1 VTEAS
6 RNVKENPT
14 LRRSRGCVLSS
25 TWRFD
30 DQSRQPAST
39 ATLHS
44 HESSRGGRARR
55 DRSRDRR
62 AAADHKVDYRFRC
75 SDNIVGYAIVSV
87 DEIASFDPEGIVQD
101 PMTFQGLNSESYS
114 CEGVLPSHGEVCNG
128 KAGQGH
134 VVTSSIDTDPLPCSS
149 TSNFYL
155 TVADA
160 KGAPAGVF
168 TLGRPRGCPRAVR
181 ARRQSHKAVR
191 RSRR

>member
-1 VTEAS
+1 MTRAV
-6 RNVKENPT
+6 N
-14 LRRSRGCVLSS
+14 
-25 TWRFD
+25 
-30 DQSRQPAST
+30 Q
-39 ATLHS
+39 
-44 HESSRGGRARR
+44 RARP
-55 DRSRDRR
+55 RSTRTSRR
-62 AAADHKVDYRFRC
+62 AALALGATAAVTVALLAGSATASANDTTCSGFTRLDRTRLADHKVDYRFRC
-75 SDNIVGYAIVSV
+75 SDNIAGYAIVSV